1 MEEIGQARPALVAR
15 ARLPVVLWAGL
26 AFAGALLLGT
36 LAWPFAIDDAWI
48 SVRYARHLAEGLGY
62 VWNASGPATDGVTP
76 LPWAVVL
83 APLAHAAP
91 VVVLWRA
98 KALGLTLWCGTAA
111 VWGAR
116 IGELSRPTWVKIVAL
131 LVMAESLPL
140 EAHAVSG
147 METSVAIALV
157 TLASVVPERSRRG
170 ACLAGLAAA
179 FRPEL
184 VVWAVVLSVGL
195 AVQGAE
201 SERRRR
207 AWVAGALA
215 ALPFVVCACVR
226 RASFGDWAPLA
237 VRAKPSDLSHGLAY
251 TGACFFFSLAPLLL
265 VAPIALGRASGAVR
279 ALALAAA
286 AHFVVVALVGGDWMP
301 YARLVA
307 PVVPSMLY
315 AFVLLAPEERAWCHA
330 LRGAAAVALG
340 AWFLSRNLPLLR
352 QAGHDREAMIEN
364 APAMLGT
371 AKVVASLDIGWI
383 SAVREGEIVD
393 LAGVTDPE
401 VAALPGGHTSKRID
415 AGLLRARGVDLV
427 VFYTSSLP
435 LSLDEVSAS
444 SFSRVVEARLARSEE
459 FAERF
464 LPVALLPLGRE
475 AGYVLYGR
483 R

>member
-1 MEEIGQARPALVAR
+1 M
-15 ARLPVVLWAGL
+15 
-26 AFAGALLLGT
+26 GT
-36 LAWPFAIDDAWI
+36 LAWPFVIDDAWI
-48 SVRYARHLAEGLGY
+48 SVRYARHLALGFGY
-62 VWNASGPATDGVTP
+62 VWNALGPSTDGVTP
-76 LPWAVVL
+76 LPWAFVL

-91 VVVLWRA
+91 AVVLWRA
-98 KALGLTLWCGTAA
+98 KALGLTVWCGAA
-111 VWGAR
+111 TVWGAR
-116 IGELSRPTWVKIVAL
+116 IGALSRPTWVKAVAL

-147 METSVAIALV
+147 METSFALALA
-157 TLASVVPERSRRG
+157 TLASTSVFPGRSRAA

-184 VVWAVVLSVGL
+184 VVWAVVLSVGF
-195 AVQGAE
+195 AMMGAE

-207 AWVAGALA
+207 AWASGALA
-215 ALPFVVCACVR
+215 ALPFIVCACVR

-237 VRAKPSDLSHGLAY
+237 VRAKPSDLSHGVAY
-251 TGACFFFSLAPLLL
+251 AGACFFFSLAPLLL
-265 VAPIALGRASGAVR
+265 VAPIALRRASGVVR

-307 PVVPSMLY
+307 PIVPSMLY
-315 AFVLLAPEERAWCHA
+315 AFVLLANRERERERERAWCHA

-340 AWFLSRNLPLLR
+340 VWFLARNLPVLR
-352 QAGHDREAMIEN
+352 HAGHDRAAMIEA
-364 APAMLGT
+364 APPVLGT
-371 AKVVASLDIGWI
+371 AKAVASLDIGWV

-415 AGLLRARGVDLV
+415 TGLLRARGVDMV

-435 LSLDEVSAS
+435 SSLDEVSAG

-464 LPVALLPLGRE
+464 VPVALLPLGRE

-483 R
+483 RGTHD